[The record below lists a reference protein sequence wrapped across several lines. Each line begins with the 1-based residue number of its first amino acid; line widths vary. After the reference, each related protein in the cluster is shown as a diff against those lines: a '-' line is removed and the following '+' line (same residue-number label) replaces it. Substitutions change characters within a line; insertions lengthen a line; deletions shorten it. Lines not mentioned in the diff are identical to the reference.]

1 MTGDGVNDTPA
12 LKKVAV
18 VDATDAIYAI
28 SITIHIVLA
37 FKLIALIWKFDFSP
51 FMILVIAILDDGTI
65 MTISKDKV
73 KPSPHL
79 DSWKLN
85 EIFITAAS
93 RTGPAS
99 PS

>member
-1 MTGDGVNDTPA
+1 
-12 LKKVAV
+12 
-18 VDATDAIYAI
+18 
-28 SITIHIVLA
+28 
-37 FKLIALIWKFDFSP
+37 
-51 FMILVIAILDDGTI
+51 MILVIAILDDGTI

-85 EIFITAAS
+85 EIFITVAS